1 MHAACSCLT
10 KMSCIHL
17 VFILFSVN
25 AEQKTAPTA
34 NGLRQRLYPHTEALS
49 INTARGSQFWHEA
62 LRILVVTTWLWMSH
76 ELGMSLQSLLVNN
89 SSSVFKS
96 VVFEKSTYPFFFSSS
111 QPWSTLHHLS
121 HQHWYPQSHALLR
134 VLASAGA
141 AASKY
146 VTGGPYV
153 ALVFALCL
161 LLLLFFLPAVVTTP
175 LTCFSKYTN
184 SSIHAGGR
192 THLSCTSS
200 KTTVHLQLP

>member
-1 MHAACSCLT
+1 MLDRNVLHSP
-10 KMSCIHL
+10 SIY
-17 VFILFSVN
+17 ILFSVN

-34 NGLRQRLYPHTEALS
+34 NGLCQRLYPHTEALS
-49 INTARGSQFWHEA
+49 INTARGSHFFKFWHEA
-62 LRILVVTTWLWMSH
+62 LRILVVTIWLWMSH

-146 VTGGPYV
+146 VTDDPYV

-175 LTCFSKYTN
+175 LTCFSKYIA
-184 SSIHAGGR
+184 SH
-192 THLSCTSS
+192 
-200 KTTVHLQLP
+200 TVAYMLGEEPI